1 MLTKRF
7 MVLLAISIAALI
19 SIGSISAIAAPNRS
33 ARSAAQPDQSTKP
46 IDQSRFIIHQ
56 PSTVVTT
63 AHPIMF
69 VTQFP
74 IPADFTAIGSVFGN
88 HRADIDI
95 TGRGGDLW
103 IRYGDGTLKNLTAAA
118 GYGNSGFQGANA
130 IAVRDPA
137 ISWDGTKAIFSM
149 VIGAPTARYQVAT
162 YHWQL
167 YEVTGF
173 LNPAGTV
180 TITKVPNQPANYN
193 NISPIYGSDGRI
205 IFTTDRPRLDQPQLY
220 PQLDEYE
227 EAPTVS
233 GLWSLNP
240 ATGDLI
246 MLDHA
251 PSGDFTPIIDSFGRV
266 IFTRW
271 DHLQRDQQADS
282 DYDAGSGF
290 AVTSCAAYCTFNY
303 SSEEANAAKLATRA
317 EIFPEPRSSRTDL
330 LSGTHVIGHS
340 FNVFFPW
347 MIDQDGTQAETLNHI
362 GRHEFSGY
370 LEPVFDDDDNL
381 EYFYNP
387 ALRLNQNSIN
397 NFLQIREDPL
407 HPGVFYGVDAP
418 EFYTHA
424 GGQII
429 STTAKPTTNPDLMTI
444 SYVTDRETASF
455 TDVYTTNPK
464 YSGHYRNPLP
474 TSDGKLIAAHTWEQ
488 ISAQNTGSITQPLS
502 NYDFRLKTLKNV
514 GGYWQ
519 PEFTLTLGITKSI
532 SYWDPDYLVTYNGP
546 LWELSPVE
554 VVARSIPGPAA
565 NPVPAIEQNV
575 FISAGV
581 TITDFQNYLRQNDLA
596 LIVSRNVT
604 RRDDADLQQPFN
616 LRVVGGVVT
625 TKTLGKIYDIKYM
638 QFFQG
643 DQVRGLGGTID
654 PRDGRRVLAQLMH
667 GPLEPPNPSG
677 PASSVILGAD
687 GSMAAF
693 VPARRALSWQLTA
706 PDGTPVVHERYW
718 LTFQPGEIRV
728 CTNCHGINAL
738 DQVGQPAPTNAPQAL
753 QSLLEYWQTLQAL
766 NNKVFLPVIMK

>member
-7 MVLLAISIAALI
+7 IALLAISIGLLI
-19 SIGSISAIAAPNRS
+19 SIGLFSAIGAPSRSVSAAPDRF
-33 ARSAAQPDQSTKP
+33 P
-46 IDQSRFIIHQ
+46 IDPAPFIVHQ

-74 IPADFTAIGSVFGN
+74 IPADFTTIGSVFGN
-88 HRADIDI
+88 HRADMES

-118 GYGNSGFQGANA
+118 GYGMSGLQGANA

-137 ISWDGTKAIFSM
+137 ISWDGTQAIFSM
-149 VIGAPTARYQVAT
+149 VLGAPAHLYDYQT

-173 LNPAGTV
+173 LNPSGTV
-180 TITKVPNQPANYN
+180 TITKVPNQPVNYN
-193 NISPIYGSDGRI
+193 NISPIYGTDGRI

-271 DHLQRDQQADS
+271 DHLQRDQQADT
-282 DYDAGSGF
+282 DYEDGSGY
-290 AVTSCAAYCTFNY
+290 AVASCPSYCTFNY
-303 SSEEANAAKLATRA
+303 SSEAANATQLLTRT
-317 EIFPEPRSSRTDL
+317 EIFPEPRAERTDL
-330 LSGTHVIGHS
+330 LSGTNVVGHS
-340 FNVFFPW
+340 FNQFFPW
-347 MIDQDGTQAETLNHI
+347 MINQDGTQAETLNHV
-362 GRHEFSGY
+362 GRHEFEGY
-370 LEPVFDDDDNL
+370 FDRSLIDSNL
-381 EYFYNP
+381 HEFYDSDSRFNHNP
-387 ALRLNQNSIN
+387 IG
-397 NFLQIREDPL
+397 NFLHIREDPL
-407 HPGVFYGVDAP
+407 HPGVYYGIDAP
-418 EFYTHA
+418 EFATHA
-424 GGQII
+424 SGQII
-429 STTAKPTTNPDLMTI
+429 STTATPTTNPDIMTI
-444 SYVTDRETASF
+444 GYVTRRETASY
-455 TDVYTTNPK
+455 TEVYTTNPD

-474 TSDGKLIAAHTWEQ
+474 TTGGQLIAAHTWQ
-488 ISAQNTGSITQPLS
+488 QLAVSNTGTITQPLS
-502 NYDFRLKTLKNV
+502 NYDFRLKTLKKV

-532 SYWDPDYLVTYNGP
+532 SYWQPDYLVTYAGP

-554 VVARSIPGPAA
+554 VVSRSIPGPIAD
-565 NPVPAIEQNV
+565 PVPPIEQNV

-604 RRDDADLQQPFN
+604 RRDDADVQQPFN
-616 LRVVGGVVT
+616 LRVALTGGVVT

-643 DQVRGLGGTID
+643 DQIRGLGGTLD

-667 GPLEPPNPSG
+667 GPTEPSG
-677 PASSVILGAD
+677 SQSSVILGAD

-693 VPARRALSWQLTA
+693 VPARRALSWQMTA
-706 PDGTPVVHERYW
+706 PDGTPVVRERYW

-728 CTNCHGINAL
+728 CTNCHGINTL
-738 DQVGQPAPTNAPQAL
+738 DQKGQPAPTNEPQAL
-753 QSLLEYWQTLQAL
+753 QDLLEYWQTLQTL
-766 NNKVFLPVIMK
+766 NNKIFLPLLMKQ